1 MSDLQIIESWHDC
14 LVPWQAALLLAVRIQ
29 HLTRTACNLC
39 TSGTLLVQA
48 HP

>member
-1 MSDLQIIESWHDC
+1 MSDLQIIESLHDC
-14 LVPWQAALLLAVRIQ
+14 LVPWQAALLLAIRTQ